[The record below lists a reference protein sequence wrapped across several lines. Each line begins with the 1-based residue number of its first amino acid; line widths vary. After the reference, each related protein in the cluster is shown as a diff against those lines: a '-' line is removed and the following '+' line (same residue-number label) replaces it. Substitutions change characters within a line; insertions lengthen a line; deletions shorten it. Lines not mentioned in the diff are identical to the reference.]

1 MITLGAL
8 WLGLAWALDRRGH
21 ARPRAGARFD
31 AIVVLGC
38 PGRQALERR
47 VRLAARLF
55 QLGHAPRVVTTGG
68 VTRGHEAEAVI
79 AAQGLALLDVPPAAI
94 VVEDRSLTTLE
105 NARFTRALVPGAR
118 SVLLVSDTFHL
129 PRARILFRRHF
140 DHVAVAGTEGS
151 LRARARGALREVPTF
166 VLYAAL
172 G

>member
-1 MITLGAL
+1 MIAVGVL

-21 ARPRAGARFD
+21 VQPPAGTRFD

-38 PGRQALERR
+38 PGPQALARR
-47 VRLAARLF
+47 VALAARLF
-55 QLGHAPRVVTTGG
+55 HLGHAPRVVTTGG
-68 VTRGHEAEAVI
+68 VTRGSEAEAVI
-79 AAQGLALLDVPPAAI
+79 AARGLARLGVPVEAI

-105 NARFTRALVPGAR
+105 NARFSRALVAGAS

-129 PRARILFRRHF
+129 PRARILFGRHF